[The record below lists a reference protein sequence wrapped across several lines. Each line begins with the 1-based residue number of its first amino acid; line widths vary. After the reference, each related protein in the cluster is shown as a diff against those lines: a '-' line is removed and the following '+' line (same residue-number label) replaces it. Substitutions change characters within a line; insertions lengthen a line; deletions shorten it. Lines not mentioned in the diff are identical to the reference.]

1 MTTPQ
6 TKKRTTL
13 VQRTAFTLVE
23 LMVVILVIGILAG
36 IAAPFIFGA
45 LERAREF
52 SIQNEIGQLD
62 AAVRR
67 FETEHG
73 FFPPAIGPGLEIDT
87 NPDTTDPRDAIK
99 AFRPYLN
106 RIAPNHAEGTGISND
121 GLQLWWN
128 EVGSKLDAES
138 SLVFWLSG
146 LCTSKQYP
154 LSGSARIQAMQQS
167 DPTFTLAP
175 YNVNHDA
182 VNDAELRDDNGDRIT
197 IDRNVFF
204 DFDLGRLVSNGSIAG
219 IKSYNQPQ
227 GKDDAL
233 AYQYLDSRSYSSSDG
248 PRAYHIDQD
257 PDPMVVDLVFFN
269 PDTFQ
274 IICPGMD
281 GVISSENSPV
291 TNLTD
296 ETDVDPAQDDNITNF
311 SNGRLERSY
320 GG

>member
-13 VQRTAFTLVE
+13 VQRTAFTIAELLVVM
-23 LMVVILVIGILAG
+23 LIIAILAG
-36 IAAPFIFGA
+36 IAAPFIFEA
-45 LERAREF
+45 LNRAREF
-52 SIQNEIGQLD
+52 AIQNEIVQID

-73 FFPPAIGPGLEIDT
+73 FFPPAIGRGLEIDT
-87 NPDTTDPRDAIK
+87 DDPDAIR
-99 AFRPYLN
+99 AFLRYLN
-106 RIAPNHAEGTGISND
+106 RIAPNHAEGNGTSND
-121 GLQLWWN
+121 GLQLWWDT
-128 EVGSKLDAES
+128 VGMNLNAES

-154 LSGSARIQAMQQS
+154 LSGNASNENS
-167 DPTFTLAP
+167 DVVLAP
-175 YNVNHDA
+175 YNVNKNAADNDLA
-182 VNDAELRDDNGDRIT
+182 SGVN

-204 DFDLGRLVSNGSIAG
+204 DFDLGRLVSNGSVAG

-233 AYQYLDSRSYSSSDG
+233 AYQYLDRRSYSSSGG
-248 PRAYHIDQD
+248 PRAYHIAEGASD
-257 PDPMVVDLVFFN
+257 PVFFN
-269 PDTFQ
+269 PESFQ

-281 GVISSENSPV
+281 GVISSEDMPE
-291 TNLTD
+291 TNLID
-296 ETDVDPAQDDNITNF
+296 ETGVDSAQDDNITNF
-311 SNGRLERSY
+311 SNGRLERSF